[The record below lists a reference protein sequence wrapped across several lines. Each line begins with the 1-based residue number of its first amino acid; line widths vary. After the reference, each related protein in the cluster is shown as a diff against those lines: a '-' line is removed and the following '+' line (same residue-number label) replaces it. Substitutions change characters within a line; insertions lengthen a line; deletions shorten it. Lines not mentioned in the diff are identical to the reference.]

1 EQNSD
6 VLKRTLEVVETKFAK
21 ILHRIKWLNMGGG
34 LHITAENFDTE
45 LLISEINRIK
55 EKYSLEI
62 YLEPGEAVA
71 LDAGFLVTEVLDIVE
86 NGKKIAILDTSAE
99 CHMPDVLEMP
109 YTPRIIGAF
118 SDSDNEDFTLKS
130 ENSAETYAYRLAGNT
145 CLAGDIIGD
154 YRFENPLKVGDRLT
168 LCDMAIYSMVKNNT
182 FNGVKLPSIVLKK
195 KNGECEIVKEFGYE
209 DFKRKL

>member
-1 EQNSD
+1 
-6 VLKRTLEVVETKFAK
+6 
-21 ILHRIKWLNMGGG
+21 MGGG